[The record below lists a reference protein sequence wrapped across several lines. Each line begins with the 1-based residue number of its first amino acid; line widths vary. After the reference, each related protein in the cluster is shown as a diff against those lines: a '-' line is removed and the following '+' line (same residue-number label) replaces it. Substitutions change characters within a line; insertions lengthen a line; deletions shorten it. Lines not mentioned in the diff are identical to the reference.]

1 MQVDPI
7 KPALKAHGTKRLK
20 LKCDKLLSSFTFKFN
35 LRRYNVGIRNQKP
48 RHHEFVATLFGI
60 QMCASIT
67 IVVTWIIKTYAHGV
81 PDACAAGA
89 YTRSRKSST

>member
-1 MQVDPI
+1 
-7 KPALKAHGTKRLK
+7 
-20 LKCDKLLSSFTFKFN
+20 
-35 LRRYNVGIRNQKP
+35 
-48 RHHEFVATLFGI
+48 VATLFGI